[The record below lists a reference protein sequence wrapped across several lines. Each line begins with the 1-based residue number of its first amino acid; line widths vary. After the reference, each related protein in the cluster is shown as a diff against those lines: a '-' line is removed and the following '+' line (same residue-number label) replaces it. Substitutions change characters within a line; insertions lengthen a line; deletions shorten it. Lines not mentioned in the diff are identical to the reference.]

1 MNGAGINVYAIRPD
15 IRLGDRR
22 VPVNDKLLEG
32 FLAKKE
38 IIANPKKIR
47 LALVLK
53 VHPWPYA
60 CMDEIEIAATERRYK
75 AFEKLAM
82 VIGERLCKG
91 PP

>member
-1 MNGAGINVYAIRPD
+1 MNGAGINVYAVRPD
-15 IRLGDRR
+15 IRLGDRG
-22 VPVNDKLLEG
+22 VPVNNKLLEG
-32 FLAKKE
+32 FLTKKE

-53 VHPWPYA
+53 ANPWPNA
-60 CMDEIEIAATERRYK
+60 CMDEIEVATTERRYK

-82 VIGERLCKG
+82 VIGERPCKG